1 MDVRKD
7 ISPVQVYA
15 LGGLNEVG
23 KNTYCIENE
32 STLIMIDAGVKFAEA
47 DIPGVSYVIP
57 DYTHL
62 KEERHKIKG
71 LFITHGHEDHI
82 GGIPFLLQRV
92 HIPYIFAPKLA
103 MALIKHKLEE
113 MNTRVQTTKLIEYDG
128 DSVFNIDDFEISF
141 FHVTHS
147 IPDSYGIK
155 IKTPQGTIVHTGDF
169 KIDLTPV
176 DHDIDLNKIA
186 KIGDEGVDLLL
197 ADSTNAEK
205 EGYTQSEKSVIS
217 SINDIFRTTE
227 GRLIISTF
235 SSNISRIQ
243 QIVEAALRYGRKI
256 AIFGRSMESNVAAA
270 RSFGYIKIPDSSII
284 KPEELRKLAPG
295 ETLILCTGS
304 QGEPLAALSRIA
316 YNLHRQIKINFG
328 DTVVFSSSPIP
339 GNTAA
344 INKVVNQLTRNGAI
358 VLVNSVLNQLHASG
372 HPCKQELR
380 LMQKLIHPTYFMPIH
395 GEYHMLKLHADV
407 AVECGMKEDNTFI
420 CDNGDVVEL
429 FNHHCKEG
437 KRIKADVEYLDNT
450 DSSGLSTQTI
460 KDRQSLATNGLV
472 SIALAIN
479 SENRLAKMPTIVTR
493 GFSYYMQAG
502 SSYLTELEKVI
513 AKQVNSSL
521 ESGFSRQ
528 QISELMTV
536 LAGKYFYKV
545 THRSPYIV
553 TSIISI

>member
-7 ISPVQVYA
+7 ISPVQIYA

-113 MNTRVQTTKLIEYDG
+113 MNTRVQATKLIEYDG

-316 YNLHRQIKINFG
+316 YNQHRQIKINFG

-429 FNHHCKEG
+429 FNHRCKEG

-536 LAGKYFYKV
+536 LTGKYFYKV

>member
-7 ISPVQVYA
+7 ISPVQIYA

-316 YNLHRQIKINFG
+316 YNQHRQIKINFG

-429 FNHHCKEG
+429 FNHRCKEG

-479 SENRLAKMPTIVTR
+479 SENRLAKMPAIVTR

>member
-7 ISPVQVYA
+7 ISPVQIYA

-128 DSVFNIDDFEISF
+128 DSIFNIDDFEISF

-316 YNLHRQIKINFG
+316 YNQHRQIKINFG

-429 FNHHCKEG
+429 FNHRCKEG